1 MRSIQVY
8 RPLSGHPLALPI
20 MIPRSF
26 VRAAA
31 SARVVPFA
39 LGLGFAA
46 AVATVMA
53 APLSAA
59 PVASS
64 RALTGAPVAWH
75 VDAAASVAQQF
86 AQASPS
92 PLRTGVQAAFAVR
105 GAALQ
110 DSPPIDWRVLAGL
123 DYLTGKATDTL
134 KALNGKRVR
143 VPGFVVPLDDF
154 MEDGA
159 EFLLVP
165 YYGAC
170 VHTPPPPPNQIIF
183 VQMANKKAV
192 KLALF
197 DAIWM
202 HGTLKI
208 ATVESPYG
216 TVGFTIDGLK
226 MEPYSSK

>member
-1 MRSIQVY
+1 M
-8 RPLSGHPLALPI
+8 PTL
-20 MIPRSF
+20 
-26 VRAAA
+26 
-31 SARVVPFA
+31 
-39 LGLGFAA
+39 
-46 AVATVMA
+46 
-53 APLSAA
+53 
-59 PVASS
+59 
-64 RALTGAPVAWH
+64 WH
-75 VDAAASVAQQF
+75 AESVARQF
-86 AQASPS
+86 AEAAPS
-92 PLRTGVQAAFAVR
+92 PLRTGLRSAR
-105 GAALQ
+105 Q
-110 DSPPIDWRVLAGL
+110 DTPPIDWRVLAGL

-183 VQMANKKAV
+183 VQMENKKAV

-216 TVGFTIDGLK
+216 TVGFTIDGQK

>member
-1 MRSIQVY
+1 
-8 RPLSGHPLALPI
+8 

-26 VRAAA
+26 ARAAA
-31 SARVVPFA
+31 PARTATFA
-39 LGLGFAA
+39 LGLAAVVATVVAAPAHAAPVRTTGSLASVPALWHAESVAQLFAA
-46 AVATVMA
+46 AA
-53 APLSAA
+53 
-59 PVASS
+59 
-64 RALTGAPVAWH
+64 
-75 VDAAASVAQQF
+75 
-86 AQASPS
+86 PS
-92 PLRTGVQAAFAVR
+92 PLRAGLR
-105 GAALQ
+105 SALQ
-110 DSPPIDWRVLAGL
+110 DTPPIDWRVLAGL

-183 VQMANKKAV
+183 VQMENKKAV

-216 TVGFTIDGLK
+216 TVGFTIDGQK

>member
-1 MRSIQVY
+1 
-8 RPLSGHPLALPI
+8 
-20 MIPRSF
+20 MIPRSLARAAVSARAATLAF
-26 VRAAA
+26 GLGLAATVAAPVHAAPVRAAGSLSQLPMLWHA
-31 SARVVPFA
+31 ESAA
-39 LGLGFAA
+39 EQFAA
-46 AVATVMA
+46 AA
-53 APLSAA
+53 
-59 PVASS
+59 
-64 RALTGAPVAWH
+64 
-75 VDAAASVAQQF
+75 
-86 AQASPS
+86 PS
-92 PLRTGVQAAFAVR
+92 PLRTGLHS
-105 GAALQ
+105 ALQ
-110 DSPPIDWRVLAGL
+110 DTPPIDWRVLAGL

-183 VQMANKKAV
+183 VQMENKKAV

-216 TVGFTIDGLK
+216 TVGFTIDGQK

>member
-1 MRSIQVY
+1 
-8 RPLSGHPLALPI
+8 
-20 MIPRSF
+20 MIPRF
-26 VRAAA
+26 FARAAVSPRA
-31 SARVVPFA
+31 ATFT
-39 LGLGFAA
+39 LGLAVA
-46 AVATVMA
+46 AVMSTVV
-53 APLSAA
+53 APPAHAA
-59 PVASS
+59 PVRTAGSLATVP
-64 RALTGAPVAWH
+64 ALWH
-75 VDAAASVAQQF
+75 AESGFQQF
-86 AQASPS
+86 AATAAS
-92 PLRTGVQAAFAVR
+92 PLRTGLRSAW
-105 GAALQ
+105 Q
-110 DSPPIDWRVLAGL
+110 DTPSIDWRVLAGL

-183 VQMANKKAV
+183 VQMENKKAV

-216 TVGFTIDGLK
+216 TVGFTIDGQK

>member
-1 MRSIQVY
+1 
-8 RPLSGHPLALPI
+8 

-26 VRAAA
+26 ARAAA

-39 LGLGFAA
+39 LGLGVA
-46 AVATVMA
+46 AVVASVTA

-59 PVASS
+59 PVVSS
-64 RALTGAPVAWH
+64 RALTAASVGWQH
-75 VDAAASVAQQF
+75 DAVASVAQQF
-86 AQASPS
+86 AQAAPS
-92 PLRTGVQAAFAVR
+92 PLRTGLL
-105 GAALQ
+105 AALEVHGAVAQ
-110 DSPPIDWRVLAGL
+110 DTPPIDWRVLAGL

-183 VQMANKKAV
+183 VQMEGKKAV

-202 HGTLKI
+202 HGRLKI

-216 TVGFTIDGLK
+216 TVGFTIDGQK
-226 MEPYSSK
+226 MEPYSSR